1 MEKDISVS
9 RSAINLHEI
18 IESIRNQL
26 LQKGISQ
33 ISNAKSINPFNEIKP
48 LLIND
53 FQQELSK
60 YNVSLDNSYIE
71 SVISQIN
78 AQFFIRL
85 LNKTQENILQN
96 LIISS
101 NDLIKPLTHTDLIQN
116 YGIDL
121 DDKDI
126 NILLTNVNRYIEME
140 NKARKK
146 DIKYK
151 RLTECFI
158 ELAET
163 DVQKDAIK
171 QIMETGE
178 YNGLKLNS
186 MLSNKK
192 DDEKVE
198 RRKRID
204 CAEMILHDENLFFYL
219 VNNGINVFH
228 GTKIGALQT
237 ILNKGLMSSTQLNE
251 NGIQLNSGEENMK
264 KNIFGLQ
271 DEKRTFV
278 SLTDDLSVAN
288 HYSNMGGN
296 PNQISNQNI
305 PIIICF
311 NGNEIKQKYFNSSV
325 YVSSDFAE
333 IPITSSINP
342 SDIKCVITS
351 YDKIEYVKSMVSQY
365 GVDVLGYDSKNNFK
379 KQFIGDTKE
388 GKFYN
393 VINNTVEVDEQEFER
408 TKERLKAKKI
418 SAEHLSADQSMMIA
432 SDVKMDIV
440 FNLTEQYN
448 SGIPFKPLTADDLIT
463 KYNMDENVAQQLA
476 LEVNTMLENYIREKE
491 YQTKNYT
498 PFVLD
503 GFEEETNSMGG
514 KSR

>member
-9 RSAINLHEI
+9 RSTINLHEI

-48 LLIND
+48 LSIND

-78 AQFFIRL
+78 AQLFIRL

-121 DDKDI
+121 DYKDI

-158 ELAET
+158 ELAKT

-296 PNQISNQNI
+296 PNQISNRNI

-379 KQFIGDTKE
+379 KQFIDDTKE